1 MLLLIS
7 IAVDGD
13 NDWAASL
20 MILGPMLSSPVDF
33 EASKVL
39 ICNKTC
45 SGVIN
50 GIVNCVFVGTLL
62 STKSLIL
69 LVSKSNELPDDVFS
83 FKSSATEAKYLFS
96 LLATASDSV
105 MVSSSI
111 ISFSGKLLEAVL
123 SPLFTSRRCFH
134 KDFGIFWICYAIRK
148 IFTFWLVFSVVV
160 WLIFSRF
167 HICRRGIDNL
177 FKWFCTIEQW

>member
-7 IAVDGD
+7 IAIDGD
-13 NDWAASL
+13 NDWEASL
-20 MILGPMLSSPVDF
+20 MILGPMPSSPVDF

-69 LVSKSNELPDDVFS
+69 YVSKSNELPDDVFS

-96 LLATASDSV
+96 LLATASLFKCFKRNEYQ
-105 MVSSSI
+105 MLRSSSI
-111 ISFSGKLLEAVL
+111 LDLSAANASKLL
-123 SPLFTSRRCFH
+123 
-134 KDFGIFWICYAIRK
+134 AISD
-148 IFTFWLVFSVVV
+148 I
-160 WLIFSRF
+160 
-167 HICRRGIDNL
+167 NL
-177 FKWFCTIEQW
+177 FSS

>member
-7 IAVDGD
+7 IAIDGD
-13 NDWAASL
+13 NDLAASL
-20 MILGPMLSSPVDF
+20 MILGPMPSSPVDF
-33 EASKVL
+33 ETSKVL

-69 LVSKSNELPDDVFS
+69 LVSKSNEFPDDVFL

-105 MVSSSI
+105 MVSFPI
-111 ISFSGKLLEAVL
+111 ISF
-123 SPLFTSRRCFH
+123 
-134 KDFGIFWICYAIRK
+134 
-148 IFTFWLVFSVVV
+148 
-160 WLIFSRF
+160 
-167 HICRRGIDNL
+167 
-177 FKWFCTIEQW
+177 

>member
-7 IAVDGD
+7 IAIDGD

-20 MILGPMLSSPVDF
+20 MILGPTPSSPVDF

-69 LVSKSNELPDDVFS
+69 LVLKSNELPDDVFS

-105 MVSSSI
+105 I
-111 ISFSGKLLEAVL
+111 KHQEHG
-123 SPLFTSRRCFH
+123 
-134 KDFGIFWICYAIRK
+134 Y
-148 IFTFWLVFSVVV
+148 
-160 WLIFSRF
+160 
-167 HICRRGIDNL
+167 
-177 FKWFCTIEQW
+177 

>member
-1 MLLLIS
+1 MFVHVLFENFRFSRQDRNWPIVCGVGLFTTFVNWKYLCQFQLRRKLAGRNAFI
-7 IAVDGD
+7 D

-20 MILGPMLSSPVDF
+20 MILGPMPSSPVDF

-96 LLATASDSV
+96 
-105 MVSSSI
+105 
-111 ISFSGKLLEAVL
+111 
-123 SPLFTSRRCFH
+123 
-134 KDFGIFWICYAIRK
+134 
-148 IFTFWLVFSVVV
+148 
-160 WLIFSRF
+160 
-167 HICRRGIDNL
+167 
-177 FKWFCTIEQW
+177 

>member
-7 IAVDGD
+7 IAIDGD
-13 NDWAASL
+13 NDLAASL
-20 MILGPMLSSPVDF
+20 MILGPMPSSPVDF
-33 EASKVL
+33 ETSKVL

-69 LVSKSNELPDDVFS
+69 LVSKSNEFPDDVFL

-105 MVSSSI
+105 MVSFPI
-111 ISFSGKLLEAVL
+111 ISFWGKLLEAVL
-123 SPLFTSRRCFH
+123 LPLVTSRRCFH
-134 KDFGIFWICYAIRK
+134 KD
-148 IFTFWLVFSVVV
+148 LVSFEFVM
-160 WLIFSRF
+160 LLEKYLRF
-167 HICRRGIDNL
+167 ACRMSCFVLLRYFL
-177 FKWFCTIEQW
+177 W